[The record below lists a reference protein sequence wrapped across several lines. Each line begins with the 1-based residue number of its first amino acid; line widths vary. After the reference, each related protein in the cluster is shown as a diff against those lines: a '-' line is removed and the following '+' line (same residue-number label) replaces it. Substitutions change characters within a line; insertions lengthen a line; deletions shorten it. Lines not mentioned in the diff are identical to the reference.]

1 MTALEVCGVIAPKS
15 CADGFSELRVVPRR
29 RSFVPNVGT
38 EDYFFVHNL
47 LGGSIMKQQLENI
60 RLRALA
66 DLDAARTPA
75 ALESLRVKLLGK
87 KGDLTAL
94 LKQMGKLTPAERPV
108 MGQIANSVRAEIEAK
123 LEARKSEIHAAA
135 LEARLSAEAVDVT
148 IPGNAV
154 AVGHQHPM
162 SQVLQQIKDMFV
174 GMGYEVIDGPEVELA
189 SYNFTRL
196 NIGQGHPS
204 RDRSDTFYLT
214 DDDSVLLRT
223 QTSPMQ
229 IRYMECH
236 KPPFCMLAPGR
247 VFRKDE
253 ADATHS
259 PMFHQ
264 IEGLAVAENI
274 TMGDLKGALVA
285 IMKKIYGEDTCMR
298 FRPHH
303 FPFTEPSCEMDMQCH
318 KCHGTGEV
326 DGGICATC
334 HGEGW
339 IELLGAGMVHPDVL
353 RGCGIDPDKYTG
365 FAFGMGL
372 ERMAMGRMRIN
383 DLRLIFDNDTRFL
396 NQF

>member
-1 MTALEVCGVIAPKS
+1 
-15 CADGFSELRVVPRR
+15 
-29 RSFVPNVGT
+29 
-38 EDYFFVHNL
+38 
-47 LGGSIMKQQLENI
+47 MKQQLENI
-60 RLRALA
+60 RLQALA
-66 DLDAARTPA
+66 SLEQASTPA
-75 ALESLRVKLLGK
+75 DLEELRVKWLGK
-87 KGDLTAL
+87 KGELTAV
-94 LKQMGKLTPAERPV
+94 LKMMGKLSAEERPI
-108 MGQIANSVRAEIEAK
+108 MGQMANTVRAEIEEK
-123 LEARKSEIHAAA
+123 LEARKTAIHAAV
-135 LEARLSAEAVDVT
+135 LEAKLANEAIDVT
-148 IPGNAV
+148 IPGEAISL
-154 AVGHQHPM
+154 GHQHPM
-162 SQVLQQIKDMFV
+162 NMVLDQIKEIFV
-174 GMGYEVIDGPEVELA
+174 GLGYQVVDGPEVELA

-196 NIGQGHPS
+196 NIEEGHPS
-204 RDRSDTFYLT
+204 RDRSDTFYFT
-214 DDDSVLLRT
+214 NDDSVLLRT

-229 IRYMECH
+229 IRFMENNQ
-236 KPPFCMLAPGR
+236 PPLCMLAPGR

-264 IEGLAVAENI
+264 IEGLVVDERI

-285 IMKKIYGEDTCMR
+285 IMKKIYGEDSVMR

-326 DGGICATC
+326 DGAVCSTC

-339 IELLGAGMVHPDVL
+339 IELLGAGMVHPEVL
-353 RGCGIDPDKYTG
+353 RNCGIDPEKYSG

-383 DLRLIFDNDTRFL
+383 DLRLIFDNDVRFL